1 MLYEYARGWIPTEV
15 NVPVTCEYRII
26 SIGTLPA
33 HPLRDETSPQR
44 TPHAT
49 TTLLSVDDR
58 RILVNPSL
66 PPQLLESRLD
76 ERASI
81 KLADITDVFLTSFY
95 PDHRRSLSALAGATW
110 YVSEAEREA
119 MHEFLEGEQSGAD
132 SHFDQER
139 QHLIEAERDLVAR
152 TTVAPDRLA
161 DGIDLFP
168 LPGVSPGC
176 CGLLLPMPQ
185 QTVLIC
191 GDAVPTIE
199 HLEQGKI
206 LPSCWNREQAME
218 SFKEAVEIAD
228 VLVPGR
234 DNSMPNPIRS
244 RGLLG

>member
-1 MLYEYARGWIPTEV
+1 MAAYTRRARG
-15 NVPVTCEYRII
+15 
-26 SIGTLPA
+26 
-33 HPLRDETSPQR
+33 
-44 TPHAT
+44 
-49 TTLLSVDDR
+49 
-58 RILVNPSL
+58 
-66 PPQLLESRLD
+66 
-76 ERASI
+76 
-81 KLADITDVFLTSFY
+81 
-95 PDHRRSLSALAGATW
+95 
-110 YVSEAEREA
+110 
-119 MHEFLEGEQSGAD
+119 
-132 SHFDQER
+132 
-139 QHLIEAERDLVAR
+139 EAERDAYREVIQVRRRELDDEDELDPESERLLEIESQVVAR
-152 TTVAPDRLA
+152 CGAAPDRLA
-161 DGIDLFP
+161 DGVDLFP